1 MRGFFQGAITFRAAF
16 RAAIGGDSSAAAAV
30 MLATVVLV
38 AIPVAA
44 KAEVEWVLDGEATA
58 TYDSNVSRA
67 ERDRD
72 ILSDESLLAN
82 LALVLHLEPTFK
94 SSLNFRGFAE
104 GEVYR
109 EITTLNRATLGG
121 QMMGRWQPVVGFRA
135 PVYQLSLTT
144 QLDDY
149 GVDQRDSMV
158 YSAQLFASQ
167 HINDSTS
174 LAYGIEG
181 VQRRSKGTVFDTRH
195 TRLFINADFA
205 LSTDLNAYA
214 AYSYLHGDT
223 FSSAQLSFCNGA
235 SANDIFGLIQASD
248 ALETDAAFNETFCGS
263 WLAYRL
269 KADTHALTLGLNKAF
284 SHKLSADLSVQ
295 GADVNAKGD
304 NNYQR
309 TLVRLGLLAR
319 F

>member
-1 MRGFFQGAITFRAAF
+1 MRGFFQGVF
-16 RAAIGGDSSAAAAV
+16 SAAASVVTSALIYAGTSLPVLLVLAAPAV
-30 MLATVVLV
+30 S
-38 AIPVAA
+38 
-44 KAEVEWVLDGEATA
+44 KAEMEWVLDGEATL
-58 TYDSNVSRA
+58 THDSNVSRA
-67 ERDRD
+67 ERERD
-72 ILSDESLLAN
+72 ILSDESMLAN
-82 LALVLHLEPTFK
+82 AALVMHLEPTFK
-94 SSLNFRGFAE
+94 TSLNFRGFAE
-104 GEVYR
+104 GEAYR

-121 QMMGRWQPVVGFRA
+121 QVMGRWQPVVGFRA

-144 QLDDY
+144 QIDDY
-149 GVDQRDSMV
+149 GVDQRDSLV
-158 YSAQLFASQ
+158 YSVQLFASQ
-167 HINDSTS
+167 HVNDSVL

-181 VQRRSKGTVFDTRH
+181 VQRHSDGTVFDTRH
-195 TRLFINADFA
+195 IRLFLNADFELTDD
-205 LSTDLNAYA
+205 LSAYA

-223 FSSAQLSFCNGA
+223 FSSAQLSFCSGA

-248 ALETDAAFNETFCGS
+248 ALESDEAFNEEFCGS

-309 TLVRLGLLAR
+309 MLVRFGLLAR

>member
-1 MRGFFQGAITFRAAF
+1 MRGFFQGAKLAAATSTAASLLFMAALAVPAVSRAA
-16 RAAIGGDSSAAAAV
+16 
-30 MLATVVLV
+30 
-38 AIPVAA
+38 
-44 KAEVEWVLDGEATA
+44 AEVEWVLDGEATL
-58 TYDSNVSRA
+58 THDSNVSRA
-67 ERDRD
+67 ERERD
-72 ILSDESLLAN
+72 ILSDESMLAN
-82 LALVLHLEPTFK
+82 AALVMHLEPTFK
-94 SSLNFRGFAE
+94 TSLNFRGFVE
-104 GEVYR
+104 GEAYR

-121 QMMGRWQPVVGFRA
+121 QVMGRWQPVVGFRA
-135 PVYQLSLTT
+135 PVYQLSMTT

-149 GVDQRDSMV
+149 GVDQRDSLV

-167 HINDSTS
+167 HINDSVL
-174 LAYGIEG
+174 LAYGIES
-181 VQRRSKGTVFDTRH
+181 VQRRSDGTVFDTH
-195 TRLFINADFA
+195 HIRLFLNADFELTDD
-205 LSTDLNAYA
+205 LSAYA

-248 ALETDAAFNETFCGS
+248 ALEPDEAFNEEFCGS

-309 TLVRLGLLAR
+309 MLVRFGLLAR